1 MLILRTGGQLHL
13 GTRIVVKFELFLC
26 KPIVNSVMLVCK
38 LSNIFKAINILS
50 DNPVCYLVAK
60 DLDKEGQN
68 SVGSTI
74 LINRDEHIWGSLW
87 AYYIMII
94 GMQTL

>member
-1 MLILRTGGQLHL
+1 M
-13 GTRIVVKFELFLC
+13 
-26 KPIVNSVMLVCK
+26 
-38 LSNIFKAINILS
+38 S

-60 DLDKEGQN
+60 DFDKKGQN

-74 LINRDEHIWGSLW
+74 FLINRDEHIGGFLW